1 MATLNTFIGLPVSI
15 PLGAI
20 SLAAVSLSGVTMV
33 LTKKYQKK
41 LLKVM
46 KLYDIIMSAI
56 AIFEMRVSKVLSN
69 GKIDEQEFNVLQ
81 TLHLKTLNELSIIN
95 RKMGV
100 ENRNQLENV
109 C

>member
-1 MATLNTFIGLPVSI
+1 MSI

-20 SLAAVSLSGVTMV
+20 SLAAVSFSGVTMV

-46 KLYDIIMSAI
+46 KLYDIIMSAM
-56 AIFEMRVSKVLSN
+56 AIFEMRVSKALSN